1 MCVCIKEGRERERKG
16 EYIHICVCVY
26 VCVYIYIY
34 IYEEIYYKEISSC
47 DSDAKKFH
55 NHLKAGASGELVL
68 EI

>member
-1 MCVCIKEGRERERKG
+1 MCVCVYQGGERKREKGRIYTYMCVCIC
-16 EYIHICVCVY
+16 I
-26 VCVYIYIY
+26 YIYIY

-47 DSDAKKFH
+47 DLDAKKFH

>member
-1 MCVCIKEGRERERKG
+1 MCVCVYQGGERKREKGRIYTYMCVCI
-16 EYIHICVCVY
+16 C
-26 VCVYIYIY
+26 IYIY

-47 DSDAKKFH
+47 DLDAKKFH

>member
-1 MCVCIKEGRERERKG
+1 VCVCVYQGGERKREKGRIYTYMCVCI
-16 EYIHICVCVY
+16 C
-26 VCVYIYIY
+26 IYIY

-47 DSDAKKFH
+47 DLDAKKFH

>member
-1 MCVCIKEGRERERKG
+1 MCVSRRGEKERERENI
-16 EYIHICVCVY
+16 YIY
-26 VCVYIYIY
+26 VCVYMCVYIY

-47 DSDAKKFH
+47 DSNAKKFH

>member
-1 MCVCIKEGRERERKG
+1 MCVCVSRRGEKERERENI
-16 EYIHICVCVY
+16 YIY
-26 VCVYIYIY
+26 VCVYMYMCVYIY

-55 NHLKAGASGELVL
+55 NHLKAGTSGELVL

>member
-1 MCVCIKEGRERERKG
+1 MCVCVCIKEGRERERKG
-16 EYIHICVCVY
+16 EYMHICVCVY
-26 VCVYIYIY
+26 VCVYIY

>member
-1 MCVCIKEGRERERKG
+1 VCIC
-16 EYIHICVCVY
+16 I
-26 VCVYIYIY
+26 YIYIY

-47 DSDAKKFH
+47 DLDAKKFH

>member
-26 VCVYIYIY
+26 VYIY

-47 DSDAKKFH
+47 DLDAKKFH